1 MPSSSEFP
9 VAQSG
14 LAGPAPDARDG
25 DLLWTPSPDDIARA
39 NLTGFT
45 GWLAA
50 ERGLRFGDYAALWRW
65 SVQDLDGFWQAVWD
79 RFGVMS
85 SVPPAAV
92 LGRRTMPGAEW
103 FPGAR
108 LNYAEHVLRSE
119 RPGTDALLYRNEST
133 ALAGLPWESLAGQV
147 RVLATRLRTL
157 GVRPGDRV
165 ASCLPNI
172 PQAVIAMLAT
182 TSIGAIWASCSPDF
196 GWRGVIDRFS
206 QLAPRVLFC
215 ADGYTYAGTDF
226 PRTAQ
231 LGQIIDALDSLR
243 HVIYL
248 PYLEPGRLQPPVP
261 WAVSWAATLDDT
273 PVAAADFRFEQ
284 VPFDHPLWILFS
296 SGTTGLPKPIMHGH
310 GGILLE
316 QLKLQGLHLN
326 LRAGDRMFFFT
337 TTGWMMWNFL
347 VSSLLLGIC
356 PVLFDGS
363 PAHPQPDVLWQ
374 VAEAAG
380 VSFFGASPA
389 YVDLM
394 NRAGIVPGK
403 TFGLSRLRSVMLAGS
418 PVSAACGAW
427 FYRNVSTGLWLCSGS
442 GGTDICSGFVG
453 GVATQPVYAG
463 EIQGRH
469 LGVAAYAFN
478 EDGQPVVDEVGE
490 MVITQPMPS
499 MPVGFWG
506 DYDGSRYR
514 DSYFADFPG
523 VWRQGDFFRVN
534 ARGGCF
540 VLGRSDATLNRHG
553 VRIGTAE
560 IYAVL
565 ASVPEIEDAL
575 IVNLDLPG
583 GGFFMPLF
591 VTLAGG
597 RVLDDALRDAIRGRL
612 RQEYT
617 PRHVPDRI
625 IQVGQ
630 IPATL
635 TGKKME
641 VPVRRILLGMPPG
654 AAANVNAMANP
665 GALDDFVSY
674 ARTQQDYPLSDPP
687 AG

>member
-1 MPSSSEFP
+1 MPSSSEIP
-9 VAQSG
+9 
-14 LAGPAPDARDG
+14 PDVRDG
-25 DLLWTPSPDDIARA
+25 DLLWTPSPEDIARA
-39 NLTGFT
+39 NLTEFT
-45 GWLAA
+45 DWLAR
-50 ERGLRFGDYAALWRW
+50 ERGLRFPAYPALWQW
-65 SVQDLDGFWQAVWD
+65 SVTDLDGFWQAVWD
-79 RFGVMS
+79 KFAIAA
-85 SVPPAAV
+85 SVPPTAV

-119 RPGTDALLYRNEST
+119 RPGTDALLYRNERT
-133 ALAGLPWESLAGQV
+133 ALAGLSWDDLAGQV
-147 RVLATRLRTL
+147 RVLATQLRGL

-165 ASCLPNI
+165 VSCLPNI
-172 PQAVIAMLAT
+172 PHAVIAMLAT

-206 QLAPRVLFC
+206 QLAPKVLFC
-215 ADGYTYAGTDF
+215 PDGYRYAGTDF

-231 LGQIIDALDSLR
+231 LGQIIDALDSLQ

-261 WAVSWAATLDDT
+261 WAVSWAATLDHP
-273 PVAAADFRFEQ
+273 PVPARDFRFEQ

-316 QLKLQGLHLN
+316 QMKLQGLHMN

-363 PAHPQPDVLWQ
+363 PAHPQPDLLWQ
-374 VAEAAG
+374 VAQDAQ

-394 NRAGIVPGK
+394 SRAGIVPGK
-403 TFGLSRLRSVMLAGS
+403 TFDLSRLRSIMLAGS

-427 FYRNVSTGLWLCSGS
+427 FYRNVSTDLWLCSGS
-442 GGTDICSGFVG
+442 GGTDVCSGFVG

-478 EDGQPVVDEVGE
+478 ERGRPVTDEVGE
-490 MVITQPMPS
+490 MVITEPMPS

-506 DYDGSRYR
+506 DHDGSRYR
-514 DSYFADFPG
+514 ETYFADFPG

-534 ARGGCF
+534 RRGGCF

-560 IYAVL
+560 IYAVV
-565 ASVPEIEDAL
+565 AGIPEIEDAL

-591 VTLAGG
+591 VTLAEGQ
-597 RVLDDALRDAIRGRL
+597 VLDAALEEVIRDRL
-612 RQEYT
+612 RREYT

-625 IQVGQ
+625 IQVQQ

-641 VPVRRILLGMPPG
+641 VPVRKILLGMAPE

-665 GALDDFVSY
+665 AALGEFISY
-674 ARTQQDYPLSDPP
+674 ARTQQDYPVGGPP
-687 AG
+687 VG